1 MSLRYLPNTASIDE
15 IVEVIREDGG
25 VIIRGF
31 LKPRILRGLR
41 QDLLPRLEGTPGGE
55 DAYFA
60 GAQTGRLSRLFAR
73 SKYMVDL
80 ALNPL
85 FLQSARALLQTPING
100 WSGEVRHEIAP
111 DIQVGVTQAIQIRP
125 GQGKQPLHRDD
136 SVWLWRHPHYG
147 REARL
152 QIMVALS
159 AFSREN
165 GATHVIPGSHR
176 WDDERMPTEAESV
189 QAEMEPGDALLWVG
203 STYHGGG
210 ENRTST
216 PRTGLTM
223 AYDLAILRQEE
234 NHFLSLPLERVRQFP
249 EELQRLLGW
258 SCSATF
264 MGWVE
269 LNGQFVDPHTLLQ
282 RADFREP
289 GQLG

>member
-1 MSLRYLPNTASIDE
+1 MSLRYLPNTATTEE
-15 IVEVIREDGG
+15 IVSVINEDGG
-25 VIIRGF
+25 VIIREF
-31 LKPRILRGLR
+31 LKNRILRGLR
-41 QDLLPRLEGTPGGE
+41 QDLLPLLEGTPGGE
-55 DAYFA
+55 DSYFA

-73 SKYMVDL
+73 SKYMVDV

-85 FLQSARALLQTPING
+85 FLHSARAILQTPMCG
-100 WSGEVRHEIAP
+100 WSGDVRHEIAP

-136 SVWLWRHPHYG
+136 SVWLWRHPQYG

-152 QIMVALS
+152 QIMIALS
-159 AFSREN
+159 EFTTEN

-176 WDDERMPTEAESV
+176 LDDERMPTEAESI
-189 QAEMEPGDALLWVG
+189 QAEMNPGDALLWVG

-210 ENRTST
+210 ENRTSS

-234 NHFLSLPLERVRQFP
+234 NHFLSLPLERVRQLP
-249 EELQRLLGW
+249 EELQQLLGW
-258 SCSATF
+258 SCSTTF

-269 LNGQFVDPHTLLQ
+269 LNGQFVEPRELLL
-282 RADFREP
+282 RESFREP
-289 GQLG
+289 GQLV

>member
-15 IVEVIREDGG
+15 IVEVIRADGG

-41 QDLLPRLEGTPGGE
+41 QDLLPLLEGTPGGE

-210 ENRTST
+210 ENRTSA

-258 SCSATF
+258 SCSTTF

-269 LNGQFVDPHTLLQ
+269 LNGQFVDPWELLQ
-282 RADFREP
+282 RDDFREP
-289 GQLG
+289 GQLV